1 MPGVAPPIPTNRGQ
15 IDVSQEKSP
24 EETIQKMQAVKRAAL
39 APADPSSA
47 DRSIA
52 ASATALESQARQELQ
67 SKQANPAQ
75 GQTEQQGTSKTNSE
89 VPDQTNEKATPATRR
104 SPALHIVA

>member
-1 MPGVAPPIPTNRGQ
+1 
-15 IDVSQEKSP
+15 
-24 EETIQKMQAVKRAAL
+24 MQSVKRAAL

-67 SKQANPAQ
+67 SEQANPTQ
-75 GQTEQQGTSKTNSE
+75 GQTEQQSTLETTSETSNE
-89 VPDQTNEKATPATRR
+89 VAEQTNPKAAPATRR

>member
-1 MPGVAPPIPTNRGQ
+1 VP
-15 IDVSQEKSP
+15 IDVSQEKTP

-52 ASATALESQARQELQ
+52 ASATSLESQARQELQ
-67 SKQANPAQ
+67 SEQANPAQ
-75 GQTEQQGTSKTNSE
+75 GQTEQNGTSETSNE
-89 VPDQTNEKATPATRR
+89 VAEQTNPKAAHATRR